1 MPKSNLSLSVPADMK
16 VRYDEIATL
25 INQYCSQK
33 LNEEY
38 AQLSKSATAMLCRKK
53 PSPLVTGSA
62 ATWACGIIYAIG
74 FVNFLQDKS
83 SSPYVRATEL
93 AGAFGIAQST
103 AGNKSKQIR
112 ELLKMR
118 QFDHRWTLPSRI
130 ANTPMIWMITVNGFI
145 VDARQLSRDIQE
157 VAYKKGL
164 IPYIYADQE

>member
-1 MPKSNLSLSVPADMK
+1 MPTSHLSLSVPAHMK
-16 VRYDEIATL
+16 ARYDEITTL

-38 AQLSKSATAMLCRKK
+38 AQLSKSATAMLSRKK
-53 PSPLVTGSA
+53 PSPLMTGSA

-83 SSPYVRATEL
+83 SSPYVSATEL
-93 AGAFGIAQST
+93 ASAFGIAQST

-112 ELLKMR
+112 DLLKMH

-130 ANTPMIWMITVNGFI
+130 ADSPMAWMITFNGFI
-145 VDARQLSRDIQE
+145 VDARQLDREIQE
-157 VAYKKGL
+157 IAFKKGL
-164 IPYIYADQE
+164 IPYIYADQK